1 MTSAQSFELNK
12 LRNIAKAYTDR
23 RPGCPPVNVI
33 PSHIDANGTPYGY
46 VDEMPMDELT
56 KREREVLQLMVD
68 GLTNQ
73 EIADRL
79 GLSKS
84 TVSKAHVARIFAKL
98 GVNCRSKALHTAW
111 RMGILPSNHVGLIQ
125 PQTAQEALNLAQ
137 HYLAIANRL
146 LQKTE

>member
-1 MTSAQSFELNK
+1 MIRQQEGHVKVRHQTWLS
-12 LRNIAKAYTDR
+12 
-23 RPGCPPVNVI
+23 
-33 PSHIDANGTPYGY
+33 
-46 VDEMPMDELT
+46 VDEMPVDELT

-84 TVSKAHVARIFAKL
+84 TVSKAHVARIFSKL

-111 RMGILPSNHVGLIQ
+111 RMGILPSGHIGLIQ

-146 LQKTE
+146 MQKTE